1 MFAWEKSYVPQPQ
14 EEEENKMEKKKKTKK
29 LNLKKIMKKY
39 PLYPVF
45 GTAYFK
51 IINKV

>member
-1 MFAWEKSYVPQPQ
+1 MFPWEKSYIPTPA
-14 EEEENKMEKKKKTKK
+14 EEEKNDMEKKRKSKK

-51 IINKV
+51 LINKV

>member
-1 MFAWEKSYVPQPQ
+1 MFPWEKSYIPTPA
-14 EEEENKMEKKKKTKK
+14 EEEANHMEKKRKTKK

-51 IINKV
+51 LINKV